1 MKPDSTPRG
10 SWKSTIQFKIG
21 IILVAII
28 TGVLAL
34 FGCYEY
40 VHTRSSALKELNEL
54 ADTQIERLSQLLVFP
69 LWEMDDPLVGKTI
82 VSEMTDKRIFAILVA
97 APDMSDGRKR
107 DAQWRLINA
116 REDISGDYIYR
127 GRNIKHENKTIGT
140 VKIYITKQFM
150 EEHLSRRMH
159 ELLLTVITLNLVL
172 LSFLFVML
180 NKIVISPVKQLVNI
194 AISIADG
201 DFSKNI
207 AVRRRDEIGD
217 LANAFSHMKETID
230 RALTETDRLI
240 KAISD
245 GQLNSRGLAADFAGD
260 WRNLIIGINNVID
273 AFVRPFRM
281 AAEVIE
287 RIARGDLPE
296 NITASFSGDFNVTKE
311 NLNTLIDSM
320 SETTRLADEIARGN
334 LLVEVKERSEN
345 DRLMKAFQNM
355 ASYLNQMA
363 SVSIAIAS
371 GDVRQK
377 AGPKSKDDVLGSAFH
392 QMITYLDD
400 MTRVAAS
407 VSKGDLGAQIEP
419 RSPHDV
425 LGHAFLNMSIYLKTL
440 AKAATSI
447 AAGDF
452 SLKIKPL
459 SENDILGHAFSSM
472 SRQLQ
477 ENIDALAES
486 EKKYRDIFENAIEG
500 LFQSTP
506 EGRYLNANSSMA
518 RLLGYD
524 SPTDLINSVQD
535 IAAQCYVDPTDHERL
550 LETLYR
556 HGRVINFENQLRRKN
571 GSIFWGAISL
581 YSVFSD
587 QGELVYYEGT
597 LIDIDERKQKEQAEK
612 EREAAEAATRAK
624 GEFLANMSHEIRTPM
639 NAIIGFSSLALK
651 TGLTGKQRDYL
662 IKIESSAK
670 SLLGIINDILDFS
683 KIEAGK
689 LEMEAVDFRLDN
701 VMTDVANMVSV
712 KAAEKGIELIVHLAN
727 DVPRTLIG
735 DPLRLGQI
743 LINLTNNAVKFTD
756 SGHILLK
763 AELVDTNQEHCHL
776 GFSVTDS
783 GIGMTREQTEKL
795 FTAFSQADTSVTRK
809 FGGTGLGLA
818 ISKSL
823 VEMMGGSIAVVS
835 EPGQGSTFSFIA
847 GFDISS
853 GCEQSLA
860 APVDLAGLRVLVVDD
875 NEAARVVLS
884 EMLTSFRFETTAVES
899 GDAALKELARASGE
913 KPYDLVFMD
922 WKMPG
927 MDGITTSQHIKQ
939 DIKLAQIPL
948 IIMITA
954 FGREEIMRKAGKAGI
969 NDFLMKPVSPSLLFD
984 TIMGVFGREAPSTCR
999 PQLEL
1004 ESQPEILED
1013 IEGSKVLLVED
1024 NVMNQQVATEILES
1038 AGLVVEI
1045 VANGREAVDAV
1056 FKTDYDLVLMDV
1068 QMPVMGGYEATRLIR
1083 REDRFQELPIIAM
1096 TAHAMKGAK
1105 EECLTAGMNDYV
1117 SKPIDPDQLFTTL
1130 TRWIKPGVRQHAE
1143 EVRDRRS
1150 KLKKQDDQKVL
1161 PAHLPGVD
1169 IAAGLAR
1176 LQGNTGLYR
1185 QLLLDFA
1192 DKYHAVTE
1200 EIRRLIAAGDLETA
1214 ERLAHTVK
1222 GIAGNISAKN
1232 VHQTAR
1238 QLEDSLKEKKA
1249 DQYDRCLSDLDQA
1262 LQQVTAGVKS
1272 LNPTEPKR
1280 QAAPGAPVDLEQL
1293 TPILIELAQLVRDD
1307 DTAAEKT
1314 LESLKE
1320 IIARPSFEEEI
1331 RQLEESIKNYDFEHA
1346 LVTLQEM
1353 ADALGVSLAGVRNY

>member
-1 MKPDSTPRG
+1 MKPDSTHRG
-10 SWKSTIQFKIG
+10 SWKCTIQFKIG

-40 VHTRSSALKELNEL
+40 VHTRSDALKELNDL

-69 LWEMDDPLVGKTI
+69 LWEMDDPLAGKTI
-82 VSEMTDKRIFAILVA
+82 VSEMTDKRIFAILVS

-107 DAQWRLINA
+107 DERWRLTTA
-116 REDISGDYIYR
+116 RDDISGDYIYR
-127 GRNIKHENKTIGT
+127 SQNIKHAAKTIGT

-150 EEHLSRRMH
+150 EEHLNRRMH

-217 LANAFSHMKETID
+217 LANAFSHMKETIGL
-230 RALTETDRLI
+230 ALTETDWLI

-245 GQLNSRGLAADFAGD
+245 GQLNSRGQAADFAGD
-260 WRNLIIGINNVID
+260 WRNLIIGVNNVID
-273 AFVRPFRM
+273 AFVRPFRV
-281 AAEVIE
+281 AAEIIE
-287 RIARGDLPE
+287 LIAKGDIPE
-296 NITASFSGDFNVTKE
+296 KVTASFSGDFNATKE
-311 NLNTLIDSM
+311 NLNILIDAM

-363 SVSIAIAS
+363 AISIAIAS
-371 GDVRQK
+371 GDVRQE
-377 AGPKSKDDVLGSAFH
+377 ADPKSKDDVLGSAFH
-392 QMITYLDD
+392 QMINYLND
-400 MTRVAAS
+400 MAQVAAS
-407 VSKGDLGAQIEP
+407 VSTGDLGAQIEP

-452 SLKIKPL
+452 GLKIKPL
-459 SENDILGHAFSSM
+459 SENDVLGHAFSSM

-524 SPTDLINSVQD
+524 SPTDLTSSVED
-535 IAAQCYVDPTDHERL
+535 IATQCYVDPTDHERL

-571 GSIFWGAISL
+571 GGTFWGAISL

-587 QGELVYYEGT
+587 QGELVHYEGT

-662 IKIESSAK
+662 TKIESSAK

-689 LEMEAVDFRLDN
+689 LEMEAIDFRLDN
-701 VMTDVANMVSV
+701 LMTDVANMVSV

-743 LINLTNNAVKFTD
+743 LINLTNNAVKFTE
-756 SGHILLK
+756 SGHILVK
-763 AELVDTNQEHCHL
+763 AGLVDANQEHCRIR
-776 GFSVTDS
+776 FSVTDS
-783 GIGMTREQTEKL
+783 GIGMTPEQTEKL
-795 FTAFSQADTSVTRK
+795 FTAFSQVDTSVTRK

-823 VEMMGGSIAVVS
+823 VEMMGGNISVTS
-835 EPGQGSTFSFIA
+835 QPGQGSTFSFTA

-853 GCEQSLA
+853 GCEQPQT
-860 APVDLAGLRVLVVDD
+860 APVDLAGLKVLVVDD
-875 NEAARVVLS
+875 NEAARIVLS

-899 GDAALKELARASGE
+899 GDAALKELARASAE

-927 MDGITTSQHIKQ
+927 MDGISTSQHIKQ
-939 DIKLAQIPL
+939 DSKLAQVPL

-984 TIMGVFGREAPSTCR
+984 TIMGVFGREAPSTGR
-999 PQLEL
+999 PHLEVV
-1004 ESQPEILED
+1004 SQTEILED

-1024 NVMNQQVATEILES
+1024 NVMNRQVATEILES
-1038 AGLVVEI
+1038 AGLVVEM
-1045 VANGREAVDAV
+1045 VTNGREAVDAV

-1083 REDRFQELPIIAM
+1083 REDRFQDLPIIAM

-1105 EECLTAGMNDYV
+1105 EECLAAGMNDYV
-1117 SKPIDPDQLFTTL
+1117 SKPIDPEQLFTTM
-1130 TRWIKPGVRQHAE
+1130 TRWIKPGVRQNAE
-1143 EVRDRRS
+1143 EIKERRS
-1150 KLKKQDDQKVL
+1150 KLKEQEGQVVL

-1176 LQGNTGLYR
+1176 LQGNAGLYR
-1185 QLLLDFA
+1185 QLLLDFSN
-1192 DKYHAVTE
+1192 KYHAVTE
-1200 EIRRLIAAGDLETA
+1200 EIHRLILADDLETA
-1214 ERLAHTVK
+1214 ERIAHTVK
-1222 GIAGNISAKN
+1222 GIAGNISAQD
-1232 VHQTAR
+1232 VHRIAG
-1238 QLEDSLKEKKA
+1238 QLEEALRQKQA
-1249 DQYDRCLSDLDQA
+1249 DQYDRCLSELDQA
-1262 LQQVTAGVKS
+1262 LQPLTTEVKS
-1272 LNPTEPKR
+1272 LNPEEPDR
-1280 QAAPGAPVDLEQL
+1280 PPAPDAPVDLDQL
-1293 TPILIELAQLVRDD
+1293 APILVELARLVQDD
-1307 DTAAEKT
+1307 DTAAESS
-1314 LESLKE
+1314 LEYLKK
-1320 IIARPSFEEEI
+1320 IIGRAGFEEEI
-1331 RQLEESIKNYDFEHA
+1331 RLLEESIKNYDFEHA
-1346 LVTLQEM
+1346 LAPLQRM
-1353 ADALGVSLAGVRNY
+1353 AAALGVSLAGVRNG